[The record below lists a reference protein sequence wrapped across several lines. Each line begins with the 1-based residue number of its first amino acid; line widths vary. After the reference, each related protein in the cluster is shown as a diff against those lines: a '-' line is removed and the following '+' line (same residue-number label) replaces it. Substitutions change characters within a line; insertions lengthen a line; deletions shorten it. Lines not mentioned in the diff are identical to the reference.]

1 MTKPYGLESS
11 PLSEARNGIQMMMLK
26 FFIVF
31 IMKKKNSY
39 KKKPNK
45 DGPWQDI
52 KTWHEA
58 VMHNVL
64 DFRTKLSL
72 RYQDNSGFFA
82 PQLTT

>member
-1 MTKPYGLESS
+1 
-11 PLSEARNGIQMMMLK
+11 MMMLK

-64 DFRTKLSL
+64 DFRTKRSSDIKITLDFL
-72 RYQDNSGFFA
+72 HLN
-82 PQLTT
+82 LLHNN